1 MINPLQRATQGLLSG
16 RVPIARAARGLLLA
30 PAAGV
35 LAQIAGE
42 LPMTGAATGSVLI
55 RATAAGALP
64 LIAPVSFLAGGIVRA
79 TGYWIDDPSLLAP
92 AATVLV
98 QGAAG
103 GEMGLTGE
111 AAAVVAVSAQIAGDM
126 PLTGEAAG
134 FIGVIGEPPVIDVN
148 AVQSGLSLAA
158 EGLSASVVLDGVTL
172 SLLADGAG
180 TSLVPEA
187 ASVSLTQDR
196 ALATGFGPPRAPVW
210 FLATG
215 FVNEDGVWMDE
226 VTQ

>member
-1 MINPLQRATQGLLSG
+1 MLFGPLGSVVLGDDGSADAPVALTAEATGALPLY
-16 RVPIARAARGLLLA
+16 A
-30 PAAGV
+30 PAFFLAGGVVNETGIWMDTVGDTVSARV
-35 LAQIAGE
+35 LVQ
-42 LPMTGAATGSVLI
+42 
-55 RATAAGALP
+55 ATAAGTLP

-126 PLTGEAAG
+126 ALTGEAAG
-134 FIGVIGEPPVIDVN
+134 FIGSIGEPPVIDVN
-148 AVQSGLSLAA
+148 APQSG
-158 EGLSASVVLDGVTL
+158 L

-210 FLATG
+210 FLANG
-215 FVNEDGVWMDE
+215 FVDEDGVWMDE

>member
-1 MINPLQRATQGLLSG
+1 
-16 RVPIARAARGLLLA
+16 
-30 PAAGV
+30 
-35 LAQIAGE
+35 
-42 LPMTGAATGSVLI
+42 
-55 RATAAGALP
+55 
-64 LIAPVSFLAGGIVRA
+64 
-79 TGYWIDDPSLLAP
+79 
-92 AATVLV
+92 VLV

-134 FIGVIGEPPVIDVN
+134 FIGSIGEPPVIDVN
-148 AVQSGLSLAA
+148 APQSG
-158 EGLSASVVLDGVTL
+158 L

-180 TSLVPEA
+180 TSLVLEA

-210 FLATG
+210 FLANG
-215 FVNEDGVWMDE
+215 FVDEDGVWMDE